1 MVTSTVVCANVVKTS
16 RVVSDS
22 RRPIGCAHLRKIEAE
37 FLGALARVH
46 DAGRQDA
53 LSIILKPLLQDASFQ
68 RIGLTALYAHQD
80 TRRNA
85 ELFRRLSSGH
95 KVVLKIVT
103 ELTAYMGDD
112 KPTLVLIDEPETHL
126 HPPLLAALLKS
137 VRACLD
143 QFDGY
148 AILATHSPV
157 VLQETPSRYVNVL
170 RRMGDQSRV
179 VTTIDRNFRRK
190 HRSNHSGRIQS
201 R

>member
-1 MVTSTVVCANVVKTS
+1 MPPFSALVC
-16 RVVSDS
+16 
-22 RRPIGCAHLRKIEAE
+22 
-37 FLGALARVH
+37 
-46 DAGRQDA
+46 
-53 LSIILKPLLQDASFQ
+53 
-68 RIGLTALYAHQD
+68 TALYAHQD

-112 KPTLVLIDEPETHL
+112 KPTLVLIDEPATHL
-126 HPPLLAALLKS
+126 DPPLLAALLKS

-170 RRMGDQSRV
+170 RRMGDQIRCVLTRRSIETFGESIGVITQDVFNLDDGSTDWHDTLRPGPAAGRGRKLKRCLTV
-179 VTTIDRNFRRK
+179 VSALRRAWYVASVRNERD
-190 HRSNHSGRIQS
+190 H
-201 R
+201 